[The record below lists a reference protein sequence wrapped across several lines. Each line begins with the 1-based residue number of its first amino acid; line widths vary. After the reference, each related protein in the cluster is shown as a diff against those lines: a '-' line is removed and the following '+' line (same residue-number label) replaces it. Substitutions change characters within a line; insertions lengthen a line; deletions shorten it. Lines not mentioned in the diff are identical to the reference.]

1 MRVRAGEMEYGGK
14 TALVAGAAKSGLAS
28 ARFLL
33 GCGARVIL
41 TDTRTEDDLKNE
53 IVELQDFAARSGE
66 LVLELGGHRDD
77 SFAHCDFVVVSPG
90 IPLSLPF
97 FETSRKAGIPVI
109 AEVEL
114 AYRHLKGKII
124 GITGSNGK
132 TSTTTLVADLLN
144 GAGLEAHA
152 AGNIGTPLISFAGDS
167 KPSDFYSVEL
177 SSFQLESIRDFR
189 PFVGSILNLTPD
201 HMDRYAGF
209 EDYSAAKERLFMNQ
223 ERTDFAVLNA
233 DDPRTAAMATRV
245 RAEPVLFSRLRIAG
259 HGAFVRDDR
268 VIFRDGQNEKDL
280 FAVSAIGLKGTHN
293 LENVLAACAMAIL
306 AGAPPESLEESVRR
320 FKGVEHRIEWVRDLD
335 GVQYFND
342 SKATNVDAAI
352 KSLES
357 FPGNILLIAGGRD
370 KAGDF
375 SPLRTLVRERV
386 KHLVL
391 IGEAADK
398 IREALSGAAAMSEA
412 ASMGEAV
419 SMCRSLAR
427 PGDVVLL
434 APACASFDM
443 FDNYEHR
450 GRVFKEAV
458 RYLNPDIGHVTYVLQ
473 TEQRQTVIH
482 HDRPSHDL
490 RPGDGL

>member
-1 MRVRAGEMEYGGK
+1 MDYRGK
-14 TALVAGAAKSGLAS
+14 TALVAGAARSGLAS

-41 TDTRTEDDLKNE
+41 TDTKTEGALKSE
-53 IVELQDFAARSGE
+53 IAELRHSAAYSGE
-66 LVLELGGHRDD
+66 LVLELGGHREE
-77 SFAHCDFVVVSPG
+77 SFARCDFVVVSPG
-90 IPLSLPF
+90 IPLSLPY
-97 FETSRKAGIPVI
+97 FEISRKAGIPVI
-109 AEVEL
+109 AEVDL

-132 TSTTTLVADLLN
+132 TTTTTLVASLLN
-144 GAGLEAHA
+144 GAGLQAHA
-152 AGNIGTPLISFAGDS
+152 AGNIGTPLVSFVPDS
-167 KPSDFYSVEL
+167 KASDFYSVEL

-189 PFVGSILNLTPD
+189 PFIGSILNLTPD

-209 EDYSAAKERLFMNQ
+209 DDYIAAKRRLLMNQ
-223 ERTDFAVLNA
+223 EPTDFAVLNA
-233 DDPRTAAMATRV
+233 DDPRTSAMAAKL
-245 RAEPVLFSRLRIAG
+245 RARPVLFSRLRTSEQ
-259 HGAFVRDDR
+259 GAFVRNHR
-268 VIFRDGQNEKDL
+268 VIFRDGQGEKDL
-280 FAVSAIGLKGTHN
+280 FAVSAISLKGLHN
-293 LENVLAACAMAIL
+293 LENVLAACAIAIL
-306 AGAPPESLEESVRR
+306 AGAKPESLEESVRK
-320 FKGVEHRIEWVRDLD
+320 FKGVEHRIEWVSEID

-352 KSLES
+352 KALES

-375 SPLRTLVRERV
+375 TALRALTRERV
-386 KHLVL
+386 KHVVL

-398 IREALSGAAAMSEA
+398 IRKALSGAADISDA
-412 ASMGEAV
+412 ASMAEAV
-419 SMCRSLAR
+419 SACRSLAR

-458 RYLNPDIGHVTYVLQ
+458 RDLNSII
-473 TEQRQTVIH
+473 ER
-482 HDRPSHDL
+482 
-490 RPGDGL
+490 